1 MYVIKDWRIWRRMR
15 EERLELRPGGRR
27 VYIDR
32 ILEVIAALI
41 SSGKL
46 IIEVLHLV
54 DELGDEFSQA
64 VCVSLEIINIGM
76 AGYLVSYDV
85 SPVPPYAHVD

>member
-1 MYVIKDWRIWRRMR
+1 MR

-64 VCVSLEIINIGM
+64 VCVSLEII
-76 AGYLVSYDV
+76 
-85 SPVPPYAHVD
+85 